1 MAVQLTEVALI
12 LCLADNEV
20 PVERCGLTIGAL
32 HGDLHI
38 DTAVCHVL
46 IGGIAYLAVCDSRLD
61 GGAVHGHLN
70 RGINACVYDG
80 RTNGRA
86 LFAACLRTSLG
97 HRVNDGR
104 VVLDLDLDCAVDGDV
119 LVVRTL
125 DGDSE
130 LIAGDKSVRDA
141 DGVGAVLVLGNAKCG
156 VVTQPCFYVTTDA
169 EGGVY
174 GESQLV
180 VLTDI
185 CREHCA
191 KVEGGRIH
199 DAVHDGAAHRRVEVK
214 RIDGVVGDIVHGVH
228 LEAVV
233 VVLQPLAVLV
243 VELCRAAFHLKAA
256 DTAGAGANQPI
267 GVFACGLSIEGVVA
281 GAVCAQVA
289 VGLVV
294 ETVVVAV
301 FLNGEHDCTVCT
313 GGLAVL
319 NGGGCLEYRRAVG
332 VAVLSG
338 EDRCGVGV
346 IDNNFAASLGE
357 TACGRIR
364 AAVVDNE
371 IELLS
376 KQSLIAYIGETAP
389 VALGGVPFKIVAADR
404 VFNIVAAC
412 GLCFFKLPC
421 GVHIV
426 QRGAGVACTHG
437 ELLAVCG
444 GEGVASVGVHTDRPD
459 VGLGVARELAVGELN
474 ICTLVV
480 VTAVIG
486 GQSLEVC
493 GIENNNGVACRE
505 TGDNAAFLDLE
516 KCLSKQSFV
525 AYLGEAAPVAL
536 VGVPFKIVA
545 ADRVFN
551 IVAACGLCFF
561 KLPCG
566 VHIVQRGAGVA
577 CTHGELLA
585 VCGGEGVASVGV
597 HTDRPDVGLG
607 VARELAVGEL
617 NICTLVVVT
626 AVIGGQSLEVCGVVD
641 NDFVAVLEKCAGLGS
656 RLGSRRG
663 IGSFGLD
670 HEVYLLLKCI
680 ARAGVGAPC
689 AL

>member
-61 GGAVHGHLN
+61 GGAVHGHLD

-80 RTNGRA
+80 RTDGRA

-141 DGVGAVLVLGNAKCG
+141 DGVGAVLVLGNAKWG
-156 VVTQPCFYVTTDA
+156 AVTQPCFYVTTDA

-174 GESQLV
+174 GEIQLV

-228 LEAVV
+228 LEAVI

-301 FLNGEHDCTVCT
+301 FLNGEHDCTVCA

-319 NGGGCLEYRRAVG
+319 NGGGCLEYRRAFG

-346 IDNNFAASLGE
+346 IDNNFAAGLGE
-357 TACGRIR
+357 TAGGLVG
-364 AAVVDNE
+364 AAYRDKLQSVETIVGFF
-371 IELLS
+371 IS
-376 KQSLIAYIGETAP
+376 KG
-389 VALGGVPFKIVAADR
+389 
-404 VFNIVAAC
+404 
-412 GLCFFKLPC
+412 
-421 GVHIV
+421 
-426 QRGAGVACTHG
+426 G
-437 ELLAVCG
+437 ELLEAPGAVDKPLNIIGGAVGVNEVEAAVGLGFFHLPGVIDLVQGQTIVVCVHGQLLAVGSGDGVDAIGGADRPNQVCG
-444 GEGVASVGVHTDRPD
+444 G
-459 VGLGVARELAVGELN
+459 
-474 ICTLVV
+474 IC
-480 VTAVIG
+480 
-486 GQSLEVC
+486 
-493 GIENNNGVACRE
+493 N
-505 TGDNAAFLDLE
+505 
-516 KCLSKQSFV
+516 
-525 AYLGEAAPVAL
+525 
-536 VGVPFKIVA
+536 
-545 ADRVFN
+545 
-551 IVAACGLCFF
+551 
-561 KLPCG
+561 
-566 VHIVQRGAGVA
+566 
-577 CTHGELLA
+577 LA
-585 VCGGEGVASVGV
+585 VCHGDIL
-597 HTDRPDVGLG
+597 TDTVVFAGR
-607 VARELAVGEL
+607 
-617 NICTLVVVT
+617 IC
-626 AVIGGQSLEVCGVVD
+626 
-641 NDFVAVLEKCAGLGS
+641 
-656 RLGSRRG
+656 
-663 IGSFGLD
+663 
-670 HEVYLLLKCI
+670 
-680 ARAGVGAPC
+680 
-689 AL
+689 

>member
-20 PVERCGLTIGAL
+20 PVERCGLTVGAL

-46 IGGIAYLAVCDSRLD
+46 IGGIAYLAVCNCRLD
-61 GGAVHGHLN
+61 GGTVHGHLD
-70 RGINACVYDG
+70 RGINACIYDG
-80 RTNGRA
+80 RTDGRA

-104 VVLDLDLDCAVDGDV
+104 VVLDLDIGCTAYLD
-119 LVVRTL
+119 TL
-125 DGDSE
+125 
-130 LIAGDKSVRDA
+130 
-141 DGVGAVLVLGNAKCG
+141 GVGGADCNGQLVAGNESRGDNGGVLAVLTLGDGKCG
-156 VVTQPCFYVTTDA
+156 AA
-169 EGGVY
+169 ELCGDIAAYAERSVNY
-174 GESQLV
+174 EAQLV

-185 CREHCA
+185 GRKHGAE
-191 KVEGGRIH
+191 VDGGSVY
-199 DAVHDGAAHRRVEVK
+199 DAVNDIHTVGDGVEVK
-214 RIDGVVGDIVHGVH
+214 RVDGVVGDIVHGVH
-228 LEAVV
+228 LEAVI
-233 VVLQPLAVLV
+233 VVLQPLAVLA
-243 VELCRAAFHLKAA
+243 VELCRAAFHLKTA

-267 GVFACGLSIEGVVA
+267 GVFACGLSIEGVIA

-301 FLNGEHDCTVCT
+301 FLNGEHNCTVCA

-319 NGGGCLEYRRAVG
+319 NGGGCLEYRRAFG

-376 KQSLIAYIGETAP
+376 KQSLIAYLGET
-389 VALGGVPFKIVAADR
+389 
-404 VFNIVAAC
+404 
-412 GLCFFKLPC
+412 
-421 GVHIV
+421 
-426 QRGAGVACTHG
+426 
-437 ELLAVCG
+437 
-444 GEGVASVGVHTDRPD
+444 
-459 VGLGVARELAVGELN
+459 
-474 ICTLVV
+474 
-480 VTAVIG
+480 
-486 GQSLEVC
+486 
-493 GIENNNGVACRE
+493 
-505 TGDNAAFLDLE
+505 
-516 KCLSKQSFV
+516 
-525 AYLGEAAPVAL
+525 APVAL

-577 CTHGELLA
+577 CAHGKLLA
-585 VCGGEGVASVGV
+585 V
-597 HTDRPDVGLG
+597 
-607 VARELAVGEL
+607 
-617 NICTLVVVT
+617 
-626 AVIGGQSLEVCGVVD
+626 
-641 NDFVAVLEKCAGLGS
+641 GS
-656 RLGSRRG
+656 
-663 IGSFGLD
+663 
-670 HEVYLLLKCI
+670 
-680 ARAGVGAPC
+680 
-689 AL
+689 

>member
-12 LCLADNEV
+12 LCLADDEV
-20 PVERCGLTIGAL
+20 PVERCGLAVGAL

-46 IGGIAYLAVCDSRLD
+46 IGGVAYLAVCDSRLD
-61 GGAVHGHLN
+61 GSAVHGHFD

-80 RTNGRA
+80 RTDGRA

-97 HRVNDGR
+97 HRIDDGR

-130 LIAGDKSVRDA
+130 LIAGDKSVWDA

-156 VVTQPCFYVTTDA
+156 AVTQPCFYVTPDA

-233 VVLQPLAVLV
+233 VVLQPLAVLA

-281 GAVCAQVA
+281 GAVCAKVA

-301 FLNGEHDCTVCT
+301 FLNGEHDCTVCA

-319 NGGGCLEYRRAVG
+319 NGGGCLEYRRAFG

-346 IDNNFAASLGE
+346 IDNNFAAGLGE
-357 TACGRIR
+357 AACGRIR
-364 AAVVDNE
+364 AVVDNE

-376 KQSLIAYIGETAP
+376 KQSLIAYLGETAP
-389 VALGGVPFKIVAADR
+389 VALVGVPFKIVATDR
-404 VFNIVAAC
+404 IFNVEAVGGC
-412 GLCFFKLPC
+412 CLLKLPC

-426 QRGAGVACTHG
+426 QRGAGELCAHG

-444 GEGVASVGVHTDRPD
+444 GEGVASVGVNTDCPD
-459 VGLGVARELAVGELN
+459 ISGGIAAKLRAVEGD
-474 ICTLVV
+474 ISTLIVV
-480 VTAVIG
+480 
-486 GQSLEVC
+486 S
-493 GIENNNGVACRE
+493 
-505 TGDNAAFLDLE
+505 
-516 KCLSKQSFV
+516 
-525 AYLGEAAPVAL
+525 P
-536 VGVPFKIVA
+536 
-545 ADRVFN
+545 
-551 IVAACGLCFF
+551 
-561 KLPCG
+561 
-566 VHIVQRGAGVA
+566 
-577 CTHGELLA
+577 
-585 VCGGEGVASVGV
+585 
-597 HTDRPDVGLG
+597 
-607 VARELAVGEL
+607 
-617 NICTLVVVT
+617 

-641 NDFVAVLEKCAGLGS
+641 NDLVAVLEKCAGLGS
-656 RLGSRRG
+656 RRG
-663 IGSFGLD
+663 IGSFGID
-670 HEVYLLLKCI
+670 HEVELLLKGI
-680 ARAGVGAPC
+680 ARAGVCTPC